1 MKVNIIGAGLA
12 GSEAAYQLAKR
23 GVNVI
28 LYEMRPKVKTD
39 VHQTE
44 YFAELVCSNSF
55 RSDDILNAV
64 GLLKAEM
71 RLLDS
76 LILKAAD
83 KCSLPAGSALAV
95 DRDAFAQEITKTL
108 ESFDNIEIIR
118 EEVLQI
124 PQGHTIIA
132 TGPLTSNKFS
142 KAISDYFSEDYLH
155 FFDAVAPI
163 IDVESINMDK
173 AYFKSRYDKGTA
185 DYLNCA
191 MNKEEFEVFYNELNN
206 AKTVPSKE
214 YEEEVFFNACMPVEQ
229 IAKQGEKTLLFGPMK
244 PVGLEKN
251 PEDKPYAVVQLR
263 QDNFAKTL
271 YNIVGFQT
279 RLTWPEQ
286 KRIVRLIPGLENAE
300 IVRYG
305 VMHKN
310 SYINSPKILN
320 HNLQVKKRPDLMV
333 AGQFSGVEGYIE
345 SAAMGLLAGLNMAK
359 LVSDQQ
365 LLNLDN
371 STMIGALAN
380 YISNADPENFQPMNV
395 NHGLIKFS
403 FKASKRIRR
412 EKTAELALSIIKQLS
427 ENVWLF
433 KWL

>member
-23 GVNVI
+23 GIDVN
-28 LYEMRPKVKTD
+28 LFEMRPKVKTD
-39 VHQTE
+39 VHETE
-44 YFAELVCSNSF
+44 YFGELVCSNSF

-95 DRDAFAQEITKTL
+95 DRLAFAKEITKTL
-108 ESFDNIEIIR
+108 ESFDNVNIIR
-118 EEVLQI
+118 EEVVEI
-124 PQGHTIIA
+124 PDGYTIIA
-132 TGPLTSNKFS
+132 TGPMTSDNFS

-163 IDVESINMDK
+163 IDIESIDLDK
-173 AYFKSRYDKGTA
+173 AYFKSRYDKGTP

-191 MNKEEFEVFYNELNN
+191 MTKAEFELFYKELSL
-206 AKTVPSKE
+206 AKRVPSKE
-214 YEEEVFFNACMPVEQ
+214 YEDETFFNACMPVEE
-229 IAKQGEKTLLFGPMK
+229 IANQGKQTLLFGPMK
-244 PVGLEKN
+244 PVGLEKD
-251 PEDKPYAVVQLR
+251 EDHKPHAVVQLR
-263 QDNFAKTL
+263 QDNFAKSL

-286 KRIVRLIPGLENAE
+286 KRIIRLIPGLEKAD

-320 HNLQVKKRPDLMV
+320 HNLQVKKRLDLMV

-359 LVSDQQ
+359 LVKGEE

-371 STMIGALAN
+371 STMIGSLAN
-380 YISNADPENFQPMNV
+380 YISNANPDNFQPMNV

-403 FKASKRIRR
+403 FKAPKRVRR
-412 EKTAELALSIIKQLS
+412 QKTADLSLSIIKELS
-427 ENVWLF
+427 QNVWLF
-433 KWL
+433 K